1 MKKLVCILFVL
12 FSANFAIAQ
21 ETIEKEFK
29 VAMGKRLD
37 VDLKTGG
44 AIDISGWDKGL
55 LTVKVYLRG
64 IDREEC
70 EVEFTED
77 PSGVQI
83 YSHYARKR
91 RSHSSDVRLEIK
103 VPNRFDLDLH
113 TMGGGISIAGV
124 EGEING
130 KTMGGKL
137 QLTGLKGR
145 VDLSTMGG
153 KITIKRASRYVKAH
167 TMGGNITIDAIDG
180 SAQAT
185 TMGGD
190 VTVTMVGDPE
200 NGNRDVELSS
210 MGGNI
215 TLTVPAGL
223 SMKLD
228 IQLAYTKDSDR
239 NYRIVSDF
247 DIQQEVTK
255 DWIYEKGSPR
265 KYIRGTGSIAGGK
278 NKIKI
283 ETINGDIYLK
293 KGK

>member
-44 AIDISGWDKGL
+44 SIDISGWDKEL

-64 IDREEC
+64 TDKEESK
-70 EVEFTED
+70 VEFNED

-83 YSHYARKR
+83 YSHYAKKR
-91 RSHSSDVRLEIK
+91 RSHSTDVRLEIK

-137 QLTGLKGR
+137 ELTGLKGR

-153 KITIKRASRYVKAH
+153 GITATNSELDGKVS
-167 TMGGNITIDAIDG
+167 TMGGEVLI
-180 SAQAT
+180 Q
-185 TMGGD
+185 D
-190 VTVTMVGDPE
+190 VK
-200 NGNRDVELSS
+200 GNLKGSS
-210 MGGNI
+210 MGGKVIYKNI
-215 TLTVPAGL
+215 TNPESELTRG
-223 SMKLD
+223 
-228 IQLAYTKDSDR
+228 
-239 NYRIVSDF
+239 
-247 DIQQEVTK
+247 EV
-255 DWIYEKGSPR
+255 
-265 KYIRGTGSIAGGK
+265 
-278 NKIKI
+278 
-283 ETINGDIYLK
+283 
-293 KGK
+293 